1 MRAHDLSR
9 RRLLIAAGSAA
20 IAVGAALLVGRQLLE
35 PGGPQLRVGSDR
47 CEYCGMLINDSRFA
61 ALILADGRWRK
72 FDDLGCM
79 LTYYLVGTGKVE
91 GEGVL
96 KALRLGR
103 VEAVYVHDFETG
115 DLVTAQG
122 AWYVVEAPV
131 RTPMVSGLLA
141 FREIGRASD
150 FAVKRGGKAVSW
162 ETLLELHLAK
172 LKGLTGDHV
181 HGPHDHAHH
190 ADHAQYLHRVLT
202 SVDGRK
208 FTLGEVLARGKPV
221 IMLFFA
227 TWCPT
232 CSTNVRN
239 LAQVYPKYRDKI
251 TVLVQS
257 FDPGDSDQDI
267 KQFKVRHSL
276 PDEWTFILANLQF
289 MQDLRVVS
297 QETIFGFDVRG
308 RIVYEKRFGVFPPQ
322 DLETA
327 VKRIIEASHG

>member
-1 MRAHDLSR
+1 
-9 RRLLIAAGSAA
+9 
-20 IAVGAALLVGRQLLE
+20 
-35 PGGPQLRVGSDR
+35 
-47 CEYCGMLINDSRFA
+47 
-61 ALILADGRWRK
+61 
-72 FDDLGCM
+72 
-79 LTYYLVGTGKVE
+79 
-91 GEGVL
+91 
-96 KALRLGR
+96 
-103 VEAVYVHDFETG
+103 
-115 DLVTAQG
+115 
-122 AWYVVEAPV
+122 
-131 RTPMVSGLLA
+131 
-141 FREIGRASD
+141 
-150 FAVKRGGKAVSW
+150 
-162 ETLLELHLAK
+162 
-172 LKGLTGDHV
+172 
-181 HGPHDHAHH
+181 
-190 ADHAQYLHRVLT
+190 
-202 SVDGRK
+202 
-208 FTLGEVLARGKPV
+208 
-221 IMLFFA
+221 
-227 TWCPT
+227 